1 MTFQFPLPSRSL
13 LWGRKI
19 CKICSM
25 PVIVL
30 NMWLVWLKLKYWL
43 LIYASFRIWNAFFFL
58 WVVHGILFLF
68 SFLIPILLKCD
79 YFDVCW
85 FLIFFFFYIY
95 MQISRMFWACRL
107 CYNIYKSVALFLGL
121 WRGNYI
127 LLLPMPCQM
136 PLISLCMRVRE
147 WDASKSEIK

>member
-1 MTFQFPLPSRSL
+1 MTFQLPLPSRSL

-85 FLIFFFFYIY
+85 FLIFFFIY
-95 MQISRMFWACRL
+95 TCKSLECFGCVDCAIIFINLWHFSWVFEGAITYSYYQCHVKCPWFLCAC
-107 CYNIYKSVALFLGL
+107 V
-121 WRGNYI
+121 W
-127 LLLPMPCQM
+127 
-136 PLISLCMRVRE
+136 E
-147 WDASKSEIK
+147 SEMHRSQK

>member
-1 MTFQFPLPSRSL
+1 MLHACYSAEYVACVIKVEVL
-13 LWGRKI
+13 VVNI
-19 CKICSM
+19 CI
-25 PVIVL
+25 L
-30 NMWLVWLKLKYWL
+30 QNMKC
-43 LIYASFRIWNAFFFL
+43 IFFL